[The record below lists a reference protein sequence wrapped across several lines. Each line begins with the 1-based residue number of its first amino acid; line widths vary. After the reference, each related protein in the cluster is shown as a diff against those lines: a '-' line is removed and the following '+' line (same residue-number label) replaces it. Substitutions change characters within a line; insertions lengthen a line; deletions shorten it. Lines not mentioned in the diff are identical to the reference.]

1 MKTLLKDVKLFL
13 PDQTIDCGFLLIK
26 DGVIEDLG
34 YATDCPMIEEPY
46 KLIQLSP
53 DQVVT
58 PGFIDLHIHG
68 SSGADTM
75 DATEEALNTIAAALP
90 KEGTTSFLATT
101 MTTHKEDIK
110 EALRNAATYVE
121 QNNSPGKAE
130 VLGVHLEGP
139 FISPKRI
146 GAQHPD
152 FVVEPNIE
160 QFREWQQTAN
170 GNIKLVTLAPEQ
182 PGGMELVRYLTDEG
196 VVSSIG
202 HSDATYE
209 QVDEAI
215 RAGLSHATHLYN
227 QMRPI
232 HHREPGVVGAVFLR
246 DEIKSEIIADGVHS
260 RPEMVRLAYR
270 NKGQEGLILITDA
283 MRAQCLGDGDYDL
296 GGQTVTVTGKTAQ
309 LKDGTLAGSIL
320 TLQKAAKNVMAFTS
334 CGIREIIQMASVNPA
349 KQMNVFD
356 RKGSIEKGKDADLI
370 IWGNEEIEMTFCR
383 GELAYQR

>member
-1 MKTLLKDVKLFL
+1 MITLIKDVQLFL
-13 PDQTIDCGFLLIK
+13 PDQTIDSGFILIK
-26 DGVIEDLG
+26 DGVIEDIG
-34 YATDCPMIEEPY
+34 HSKDCPPIEETF
-46 KLIQLSP
+46 KLIQLTP
-53 DQVVT
+53 DQAVI

-75 DATEEALNTIAAALP
+75 DATEEALNTIATALP

-101 MTTHKEDIK
+101 MTTHKNDIK
-110 EALRNAATYVE
+110 KAIINVAEYVE
-121 QNNSPGKAE
+121 KQNHRGKAE

-152 FVVEPNIE
+152 FVSSPSVDL
-160 QFREWQQTAN
+160 FKEWQHMAT

-182 PGGMELVRYLTDEG
+182 PGGMELVSYLNDEG

-209 QVDEAI
+209 QVVQAI
-215 RAGLSHATHLYN
+215 EAGLSHATHLYN

-246 DEIKSEIIADGVHS
+246 DEIMSEIIADGVHS

-270 NKGQEGLILITDA
+270 NKGKDGLILITDA
-283 MRAQCLGDGDYDL
+283 MRAQCLGNGQYDL
-296 GGQTVTVTGKTAQ
+296 GGQMVTVTGKTAE
-309 LKDGTLAGSIL
+309 LEDGTLAGSIL
-320 TLQKAAKNVMAFTS
+320 TLQEAVKNMMAFTQ
-334 CGIREIIQMASVNPA
+334 CGIREIIQMTSVNPA
-349 KQMNVFD
+349 KQLNVFD

-370 IWGNEEIEMTFCR
+370 IWGKEEIEMTFCR
-383 GELAYQR
+383 GEVAYQR

>member
-13 PDQTIDCGFLLIK
+13 PDLTIDCGFLLIK

-34 YATDCPMIEEPY
+34 YAKDCPMIEEPY

-53 DQVVT
+53 DQAVI

-152 FVVEPNIE
+152 FVAEPSIE

-320 TLQKAAKNVMAFTS
+320 TLQKAAKNVMAFTQ